1 MVDDVT
7 KAEQERSHG
16 KVMSGIGKLGGVNF
30 SLIMRELFLLLIH
43 LWELTHSERWS
54 LALTGIPMT

>member
-16 KVMSGIGKLGGVNF
+16 KVMSGIGKLGGGQF
-30 SLIMRELFLLLIH
+30 FSYYERIISLINSLLGIN
-43 LWELTHSERWS
+43 S
-54 LALTGIPMT
+54 L